1 MQRRKRRIDISGTL
15 ARHTGRKEKDN
26 QAHWP
31 KRKDVQAHWP
41 KRKDGL
47 TGHWHTGRKEKV
59 GSLATGTLAKTE
71 RTGTLAIQTT
81 GSLAEKKR
89 PVHIGEIK
97 LESMMAQ
104 LR

>member
-1 MQRRKRRIDISGTL
+1 M
-15 ARHTGRKEKDN
+15 
-26 QAHWP
+26 
-31 KRKDVQAHWP
+31 
-41 KRKDGL
+41 
-47 TGHWHTGRKEKV
+47 

-89 PVHIGEIK
+89 SVHIGEIK

>member
-31 KRKDVQAHWP
+31 KRKD
-41 KRKDGL
+41 GL
-47 TGHWHTGRKEKV
+47 TGHWHTGQKEKV

-89 PVHIGEIK
+89 SVHIGEIK